1 MSGDWQ
7 TDAELAGTLYRKAKP
22 YTAMLIAR
30 SVEPGEGQTDGL
42 NHVGANAPTTK
53 VSMRDFADL
62 SGIGKDTVGRYLR
75 TWQAM
80 AEAGIVPFP
89 KDLEPG
95 EDVEVPDQKVW
106 TYYYRE
112 ANPPKPKKEK
122 PKEIDPE
129 NPDLDGRVQLDGK
142 HVVTALKMADGIDVD
157 RLPPSVAPHARN
169 LSEALVRLATSD
181 NPNRAY
187 VAACSALSE
196 LVASLNS

>member
-1 MSGDWQ
+1 
-7 TDAELAGTLYRKAKP
+7 YKKAKP

-30 SVEPGEGQTDGL
+30 SVEPSSGQGSRSEL
-42 NHVGANAPTTK
+42 ASSGKCSANE
-53 VSMRDFADL
+53 FAEFA
-62 SGIGKDTVGRYLR
+62 GISHTTVGKYLR

-142 HVVTALKMADGIDVD
+142 HVVTTLKMADGID
-157 RLPPSVAPHARN
+157 
-169 LSEALVRLATSD
+169 
-181 NPNRAY
+181 
-187 VAACSALSE
+187 
-196 LVASLNS
+196 

>member
-1 MSGDWQ
+1 LFGDWQ

-30 SVEPGEGQTDGL
+30 CVEPGEGQGERTDLGKNL
-42 NHVGANAPTTK
+42 PRSKANA
-53 VSMRDFADL
+53 RDFADR
-62 SGIGKDTVGRYLR
+62 SGMTHPTVMKYFR
-75 TWQAM
+75 TWEAM
-80 AEAGIVPFP
+80 AKAGIVPFP

-122 PKEIDPE
+122 PKKIDPE
-129 NPDLDGRVQLDGK
+129 NPDMDGRVQLDGK
-142 HVVTALKMADGIDVD
+142 HVVTALKMADGINVE
-157 RLPPSVAPHARN
+157 RLPESVAPHARR
-169 LSEALVRLATSD
+169 LAEALVQLAMSD

-187 VAACSALSE
+187 VTACSALSE
-196 LVASLNS
+196 LAAALLQ